1 MFQELR
7 PPSLSLGR
15 AWVSLLFSLCGVYS
29 DYMTEG
35 EQERELGKIVLKSVL
50 KLHDQEQHDEGLSIE
65 LDKLP
70 DNEITS
76 TFRGLVEAKADI
88 ERLRRDL
95 GLHHE

>member
-1 MFQELR
+1 MLIIK
-7 PPSLSLGR
+7 
-15 AWVSLLFSLCGVYS
+15 
-29 DYMTEG
+29 DMTEG
-35 EQERELGKIVLKSVL
+35 EQERELGKIVLKLRDREMEQRCLRSKAHDLALVLKSVL
-50 KLHDQEQHDEGLSIE
+50 KLHDQEQHDEDLLSE

>member
-1 MFQELR
+1 
-7 PPSLSLGR
+7 
-15 AWVSLLFSLCGVYS
+15 
-29 DYMTEG
+29 MTER
-35 EQERELGKIVLKSVL
+35 EQERELGKVVLKLRKREMEQRCLRSKAHDLAGVLKSVL
-50 KLHDQEQHDEGLSIE
+50 KLHDQKRHDEDLLSE

-95 GLHHE
+95 GLHWEE